1 MIGLDRVT
9 KLLIGIVITL
19 ILLTICITV
28 DSADDNII
36 NETANETIII
46 NGTDIALNKT
56 EAKPI
61 IVLKSPKPK
70 ISGKYIEVNG
80 TYVKYTKIKNKHAKI
95 GDGQATT
102 DGKIYSEVPLV
113 TITSKPS
120 CGCNHGYH
128 WHKRT
133 FENYCP
139 NCHRY
144 GTLHNAHKRGAL
156 YERELTCSHC
166 DSDFCGVCGKEKY
179 SWSRVYLT
187 PKAKGVTYIGEWSVI
202 E

>member
-46 NGTDIALNKT
+46 NGTNVTINATN
-56 EAKPI
+56 AKPI
-61 IVLKSPKPK
+61 IVLKSPEPQKEGNYTK
-70 ISGKYIEVNG
+70 ING
-80 TYVKYTKIKNKHAKI
+80 TYVKTGN
-95 GDGQATT
+95 GQAKT
-102 DGKIYSEVPLV
+102 DGKIYSEVPLI

-120 CGCNHGYH
+120 CGCNHGYY

-144 GTLHNAHKRGAL
+144 GTLHNAHKWGSR

-179 SWSRVYLT
+179 GWSRVRLT
-187 PKAKGVTYIGEWSVI
+187 PKVNGIEYVGKWSVI
-202 E
+202 G

>member
-1 MIGLDRVT
+1 MIIGLDRIQ
-9 KLLIGIVITL
+9 KLLTGIVITL

-28 DSADDNII
+28 DSADDNVVNETITAEELNITI
-36 NETANETIII
+36 NETTAKDIITTNNRTI
-46 NGTDIALNKT
+46 
-56 EAKPI
+56 
-61 IVLKSPKPK
+61 LK
-70 ISGKYIEVNG
+70 VNN
-80 TYVKYTKIKNKHAKI
+80 TYVVK
-95 GDGQATT
+95 GSGQATS

-120 CGCNHGYH
+120 CGCGHGYY

-144 GTLHNAHKRGAL
+144 GTLHNAYKRGAR

-179 SWSRVYLT
+179 SWSRVRLT
-187 PKAKGVTYIGEWSVI
+187 PKANGITYVGKWSVI
-202 E
+202 G